1 MTLLVLL
8 DCHRVLGDLIKHGL
22 ILLECVTS
30 SHRESLFLEK
40 VLNAFTL
47 ERLLISVRLLEVL
60 DPLVLSPEIF
70 RNVSLQALDLE

>member
-1 MTLLVLL
+1 M
-8 DCHRVLGDLIKHGL
+8 
-22 ILLECVTS
+22 
-30 SHRESLFLEK
+30 EK
-40 VLNAFTL
+40 ILNAFTL